1 MLAGSVNPGFIMFS
15 GRELQVDWRG
25 AFLLDYGV
33 VRRIGRQLSR
43 DFLNVAVITFC
54 TKAPGAAV
62 SLRIKLGD
70 VGYGVVSLA
79 SATGFVL
86 VKGSN

>member
-1 MLAGSVNPGFIMFS
+1 MLAGSVNSGFIMFS
-15 GRELQVDWRG
+15 GRELQVDRRG
-25 AFLLDYGV
+25 ALLLDHGV
-33 VRRIGRQLSR
+33 VQRIGRQLSR
-43 DFLNVAVITFC
+43 DFLTVAVITSC

-70 VGYGVVSLA
+70 AGYGVVSLA